1 MSAPQEMIVAK
12 LVIKDQRSAVGWD
25 FRLFVVLFVLNEMD
39 LCPSAELQAKHFMCC
54 GASFG
59 GGFVTKAPWQ

>member
-1 MSAPQEMIVAK
+1 MIVVK
-12 LVIKDQRSAVGWD
+12 LVVKDQRSAVGWD

>member
-1 MSAPQEMIVAK
+1 MIVLK
-12 LVIKDQRSAVGWD
+12 LVIRDQRSPVGCD

-54 GASFG
+54 GASFV